1 MKLSKRTLDIVA
13 SAVGL
18 LLLSP
23 LLIGVAIWIWIDS
36 GLPVL
41 FFQERVGRKGRPFWL
56 MKFRTMAQ
64 APGRLITVGA
74 DPRITRVGHW
84 LRRTKLDELPQLWN
98 VLKGEMSLVGPR
110 PEVAKYV
117 ALYSESQ
124 RAILEFT
131 PGITDPASLAFGNES
146 ELMAEATDP
155 EQLYIAEILPRK
167 LELGLEYA
175 RRATWLSDLQLIMKT
190 VIFQGKQAKHRAS

>member
-18 LLLSP
+18 ALLSP

-98 VLKGEMSLVGPR
+98 VLRGEMSLVGPR
-110 PEVAKYV
+110 PLP
-117 ALYSESQ
+117 LYEID
-124 RAILEFT
+124 RI
-131 PGITDPASLAFGNES
+131 GSLAQRRRLSMKPGLTCLWQVSGRSQIRSFE
-146 ELMAEATDP
+146 EWVRLDLE
-155 EQLYIAEILPRK
+155 YIDHWS
-167 LELGLEYA
+167 LGLDFQILLRTVPVVLRGAGA
-175 RRATWLSDLQLIMKT
+175 R
-190 VIFQGKQAKHRAS
+190 